1 MKINTTIKM
10 SLFYL
15 LVIVI
20 LVVELFPIM
29 LIILTSFKDRMAIWT
44 AETPFQA
51 FTPTLDNYREI
62 LIRRPFL
69 NRLKNSAI
77 IALFTTFFS
86 VGLGAMASYGFS
98 RFTFRGN
105 YILSLLILAS
115 RMVPP
120 ITLAVPFFL
129 LMMNLGF
136 LDTYASLI
144 IAHTSFNL
152 PFVIWLTL
160 PFFKSIPKSY
170 EDAALIDGCNR
181 LQTFLL
187 IFLPL
192 VKPGLVVASIFSFIF
207 SWNDFLYALILGS
220 SDLRTAPV
228 AITGFMGQ
236 YGPQWGPMTAGGT
249 IILLPVLVFVLI
261 LQRHIIHGLA
271 FGGID

>member
-1 MKINTTIKM
+1 MLMKKNMKVI
-10 SLFYL
+10 LFYL
-15 LVIVI
+15 LVMIL

-29 LIILTSFKDRMAIWT
+29 LIILTSFKDRMDIWT

-77 IALFTTFFS
+77 VALFTTFFS
-86 VGLGAMASYGFS
+86 VGMGTMASYGFS
-98 RFTFRGN
+98 RFTFKGN
-105 YILSLLILAS
+105 RFMSLMILAS

-129 LMMNLGF
+129 LMMNIGL

-181 LQTFLL
+181 LQTFVR

-192 VKPGLVVASIFSFIF
+192 VKPGLVVAGIFSFIF
-207 SWNDFLYALILGS
+207 SWNDFLYALILAS

-228 AITGFMGQ
+228 AVSGFMGQ